1 MSKRQDEEQISKN
14 NTKRLKNERSVDE
27 AKTEI
32 VTQVTEQVKEIL
44 EDPIEEGDATDR
56 LMDTIKEIFQ
66 PILDEFK
73 DLIGENEDKKS
84 FIGGLIRIFTILL
97 SSKTS
102 SLAKIKKV
110 VRISTEIPLN
120 LWPEKSNSKEAKAGN
135 ICCCT
140 RSKNWK

>member
-1 MSKRQDEEQISKN
+1 MSKRQDEEQISNN
-14 NTKRLKNERSVDE
+14 NTKRLKKERSVDE

-73 DLIGENEDKKS
+73 DLIDENEDKKS

-120 LWPEKSNSKEAKAGN
+120 LWPEKKQQ
-135 ICCCT
+135 
-140 RSKNWK
+140 

>member
-1 MSKRQDEEQISKN
+1 MSKRQDEEQISNN
-14 NTKRLKNERSVDE
+14 NTKRLKKERSVDE

-32 VTQVTEQVKEIL
+32 VTQVTEQVKEIS

-84 FIGGLIRIFTILL
+84 FIGGLIIIFKILL

-120 LWPEKSNSKEAKAGN
+120 LWPEKKQQ
-135 ICCCT
+135 
-140 RSKNWK
+140 

>member
-1 MSKRQDEEQISKN
+1 MSKRQDEEQISNN
-14 NTKRLKNERSVDE
+14 NTKRLKKESSVDK

-110 VRISTEIPLN
+110 VRISTKIPLN
-120 LWPEKSNSKEAKAGN
+120 LWPEKKQQ
-135 ICCCT
+135 
-140 RSKNWK
+140 

>member
-1 MSKRQDEEQISKN
+1 MSKRQDEEQISNN
-14 NTKRLKNERSVDE
+14 NTKRLKKESSVDE

-84 FIGGLIRIFTILL
+84 FIGGLIRIFTILV

-120 LWPEKSNSKEAKAGN
+120 LWPEKKQQ
-135 ICCCT
+135 
-140 RSKNWK
+140 

>member
-1 MSKRQDEEQISKN
+1 MSKRQDEEQISNN
-14 NTKRLKNERSVDE
+14 NTKRLKKESSVDE

-32 VTQVTEQVKEIL
+32 VTKVTEQVKEIL

-84 FIGGLIRIFTILL
+84 FIGGLIRIFTIPL

-120 LWPEKSNSKEAKAGN
+120 LWPDKKQQ
-135 ICCCT
+135 
-140 RSKNWK
+140 